1 MAIQSNF
8 SYKGTDYDAVVF
20 KIVRV
25 FGSKAEGW
33 NAVFAFVTE
42 GDEFIE
48 TNFKG
53 LMTIG
58 LSWEDKNPFP
68 LLYKR
73 MEEILTDGGFTIVR
87 EASVMINQPSFIE
100 TAWIEELIPA
110 EEVKPKPK
118 KTRIT
123 KVKKADGVSSD
134 S

>member
-1 MAIQSNF
+1 MAINCNF

-42 GDEFIE
+42 GDEFTELRFRGMI
-48 TNFKG
+48 
-53 LMTIG
+53 TIG
-58 LSWEDKNPFP
+58 LPWENTNPFP
-68 LLYKR
+68 VLYKR
-73 MEEILTDGGFTIVR
+73 MEEILTDGGFHIVR
-87 EASVMINQPSFIE
+87 EASVMINEPS
-100 TAWIEELIPA
+100 LVPA

>member
-1 MAIQSNF
+1 MAINCNF

-42 GDEFIE
+42 GDEFSELRFRGMI
-48 TNFKG
+48 
-53 LMTIG
+53 TIG
-58 LSWEDKNPFP
+58 LPWENTNPFP
-68 LLYKR
+68 VLYKR
-73 MEEILTDGGFTIVR
+73 MEEILTDGGFNIVR
-87 EASVMINQPSFIE
+87 EASVMINEPS
-100 TAWIEELIPA
+100 LVPA

>member
-42 GDEFIE
+42 GDEFTELRFRGMI
-48 TNFKG
+48 
-53 LMTIG
+53 TIG
-58 LSWEDKNPFP
+58 LPWEDKNPFP

-73 MEEILTDGGFTIVR
+73 MEEILTDGGFNIVR
-87 EASVMINQPSFIE
+87 EASVMINEPS
-100 TAWIEELIPA
+100 LVPA

>member
-1 MAIQSNF
+1 MAINCNF

-42 GDEFIE
+42 GDEFTELRFRGMI
-48 TNFKG
+48 
-53 LMTIG
+53 TIG
-58 LSWEDKNPFP
+58 LPWENTNPFP
-68 LLYKR
+68 VLYKR
-73 MEEILTDGGFTIVR
+73 MEEILTDGGFNIVR
-87 EASVMINQPSFIE
+87 EASVMINEPS
-100 TAWIEELIPA
+100 LVPA